1 MAKRIFV
8 AALMAAFYRWYNAQP
23 QSPLVVTL
31 EEMAQHFKH
40 RPASLAEWAAR
51 QDWNDP
57 RDPALATR
65 MAGMKA

>member
-1 MAKRIFV
+1 MAQ
-8 AALMAAFYRWYNAQP
+8 FYRWYNAQAL
-23 QSPLVVTL
+23 SPLVVAPGD
-31 EEMAQHFKH
+31 MARHFRH

-65 MAGMKA
+65 LAGMAR